1 MRGRTVSLGMAGR
14 PKLRGMVAQLVRLAR
29 EVGLDEQDEGT
40 APLTEEQL
48 ALAYALAWVRGGN
61 PAETSPTVLSLA
73 RYLGVSRPLLYE
85 WLTGTDERKAAL
97 ALAREDSGGALAE
110 EALHLLDTASPLEYQ
125 HANARANFRKWL
137 ASVLDRKTYG
147 QQTNVPA
154 MSISIGSLHLAA
166 HEAVKALAPASLP
179 MLGSGAET
187 VVEAEVCS
195 DEATPLTIE
204 QVLGTE

>member
-1 MRGRTVSLGMAGR
+1 MAGR

-29 EVGLDEQDEGT
+29 EAGLDEQDDGV

-48 ALAYALAWVRGGN
+48 ALAYALAWIRGGN

-154 MSISIGSLHLAA
+154 VAISIGSLHLAA
-166 HEAVKALAPASLP
+166 HQALKALSPAPLAV
-179 MLGSGAET
+179 LGSGAET
-187 VVEAEVCS
+187 AVEPEMCGE
-195 DEATPLTIE
+195 DATPLTLE
-204 QVLGTE
+204 QVLGA